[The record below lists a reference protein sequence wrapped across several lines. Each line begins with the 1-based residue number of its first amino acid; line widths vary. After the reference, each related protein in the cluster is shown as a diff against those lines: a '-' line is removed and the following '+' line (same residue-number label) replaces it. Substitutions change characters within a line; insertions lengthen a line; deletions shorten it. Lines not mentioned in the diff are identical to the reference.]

1 MANYTISGIWKDA
14 NKVITHYAVHMLDN
28 EKSLIGLATKM
39 NKSAAIKLLEN
50 PQNRAITMLWNYG
63 SESWKRGTDIIVVG
77 AGNDRY
83 LRTTQDSTVRD
94 NLAHLINYGLVTINF
109 S

>member
-50 PQNRAITMLWNYG
+50 PQNKAITMLWNYS
-63 SESWKRGTDIIVVG
+63 SESWKRGTVIDVVG
-77 AGNDRY
+77 NGDDKY
-83 LRTTQDSTVRD
+83 LRTIQDNTVRD
-94 NLAHLINYGLVTINF
+94 NLAHLINYGLVTNEF